1 MLGAR
6 CQVQRHYTLHLQ
18 VGAKCWRLGAGRAN
32 WLDAAA
38 RCAAQAAV
46 LASVTTREEHTAVSS
61 EHVTRVS
68 SRVLVTVA
76 TSHVALSSCS
86 SCWAP
91 TPRVRG

>member
-1 MLGAR
+1 MPGAR
-6 CQVQRHYTLHLQ
+6 CQVPGARRQVPGAAPLHIMHLQ

-46 LASVTTREEHTAVSS
+46 LASVTTREENTAVSS

-68 SRVLVTVA
+68 S
-76 TSHVALSSCS
+76 H
-86 SCWAP
+86 
-91 TPRVRG
+91 

>member
-1 MLGAR
+1 MHQGRAAAPRHLRGRVHPGEEAPGAR
-6 CQVQRHYTLHLQ
+6 CQVPGAAPLHIMHLQ

-46 LASVTTREEHTAVSS
+46 LASVTTSEEQTAVSS

-68 SRVLVTVA
+68 S
-76 TSHVALSSCS
+76 H
-86 SCWAP
+86 
-91 TPRVRG
+91 